1 MSTRKAFSSFSSFYY
16 YHTSSRIKVEGLGIP
31 TAEHG
36 TAVGGVMASVSIFL
50 PKVIGIST
58 WGISQSWGIFSPNL

>member
-1 MSTRKAFSSFSSFYY
+1 MSIRKAFSSFSSFYY
-16 YHTSSRIKVEGLGIP
+16 YHTSSRIKVEVLGIP

-50 PKVIGIST
+50 PIIK
-58 WGISQSWGIFSPNL
+58 